1 MWQNLFHCQLPVLMQ
16 ITVDFLIQRELKEA
30 KQRYQKYNQ
39 EKVFCLRERERERES
54 TKSLQVQTGMVG
66 PCMK

>member
-39 EKVFCLRERERERES
+39 EKVFCLRERERES